1 MNKREKEINK
11 IKILI
16 EKYHN
21 KVPLNDIPINNFIDS
36 HSWFDIKESEEFN
49 FTNTLKIK
57 KIENKCKIIKCKK
70 IILLP
75 NNKQRKILLDWLN
88 SVRLMYNQTFLVSYK
103 VQNILYLKENDD
115 SFL

>member
-16 EKYHN
+16 KKYHN

-57 KIENKCKIIKCKK
+57 NREFNRIYAF
-70 IILLP
+70 LFYLT
-75 NNKQRKILLDWLN
+75 LN
-88 SVRLMYNQTFLVSYK
+88 SIKAKAQS
-103 VQNILYLKENDD
+103 
-115 SFL
+115 

>member
-36 HSWFDIKESEEFN
+36 HSWFDIKES
-49 FTNTLKIK
+49 
-57 KIENKCKIIKCKK
+57 
-70 IILLP
+70 
-75 NNKQRKILLDWLN
+75 
-88 SVRLMYNQTFLVSYK
+88 
-103 VQNILYLKENDD
+103 
-115 SFL
+115 